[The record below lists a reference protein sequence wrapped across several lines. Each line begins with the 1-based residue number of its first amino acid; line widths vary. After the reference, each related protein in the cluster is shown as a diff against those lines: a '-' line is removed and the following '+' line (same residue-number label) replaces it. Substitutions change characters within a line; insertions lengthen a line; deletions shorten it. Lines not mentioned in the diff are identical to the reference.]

1 MASKGNSKSLADLSL
16 AKDNHKKV
24 LGFLK
29 TLEKVS
35 DFYRNRIEGI
45 DKEIDSE
52 TLKTV
57 YGIDV
62 R

>member
-1 MASKGNSKSLADLSL
+1 MASRGRNKALDDLSL
-16 AKDNHKKV
+16 AKDNHHKV
-24 LGFLK
+24 LEFLK

-35 DFYRNRIEGI
+35 AFYRSRIEGI